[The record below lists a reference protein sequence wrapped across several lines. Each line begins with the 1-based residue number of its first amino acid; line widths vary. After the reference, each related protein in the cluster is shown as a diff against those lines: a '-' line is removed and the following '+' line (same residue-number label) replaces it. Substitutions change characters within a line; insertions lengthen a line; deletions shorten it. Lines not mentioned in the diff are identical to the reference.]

1 MQSLEFIQKC
11 AFSAMHIFPYSKRPG
26 TPAAAMKEQILNA
39 EKEARDHRAGAVAAE
54 MEKTYLEQFVGE
66 EVEVLFEEK
75 KNGLWRGYT
84 TRYVEVTAHSEDD
97 LHNRFRT
104 VRVTAAGGGKLM
116 GEITD

>member
-1 MQSLEFIQKC
+1 MGLCAIPILQSL
-11 AFSAMHIFPYSKRPG
+11 
-26 TPAAAMKEQILNA
+26 
-39 EKEARDHRAGAVAAE
+39 
-54 MEKTYLEQFVGE
+54 YLEQFVGE

-97 LHNRFRT
+97 LHNRSRT
-104 VRVTAAGGGKLM
+104 VRVTAAEGGKLM